1 MSAKKFIDGT
11 AWRDARGTP
20 TTCGTLYAA
29 PPGSGAVRLRELRGR
44 FSAPSFAA
52 AERSGSRRSS
62 GGSGDKDPAAT
73 TATAAT
79 VLPMMAVGAAQLLPR
94 SALDFELTTRNA
106 TTGAQSARLTPHL
119 DRDGDLLYSAVLYA
133 QLQ

>member
-1 MSAKKFIDGT
+1 MTDPTKSQLPGPASFGADRTTGST
-11 AWRDARGTP
+11 LQTP
-20 TTCGTLYAA
+20 
-29 PPGSGAVRLRELRGR
+29 
-44 FSAPSFAA
+44 
-52 AERSGSRRSS
+52 
-62 GGSGDKDPAAT
+62 
-73 TATAAT
+73 
-79 VLPMMAVGAAQLLPR
+79 VGAAQLLPR